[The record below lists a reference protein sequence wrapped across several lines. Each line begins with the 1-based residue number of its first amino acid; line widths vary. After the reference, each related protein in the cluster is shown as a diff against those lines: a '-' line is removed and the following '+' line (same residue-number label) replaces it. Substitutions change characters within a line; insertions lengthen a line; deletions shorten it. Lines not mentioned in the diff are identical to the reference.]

1 MKLGLLFSPLR
12 GQKMLKTTFEEEIV
26 GYNETSKELRR
37 WWVVGVGI
45 WL

>member
-26 GYNETSKELRR
+26 GYEETAKQV
-37 WWVVGVGI
+37 WVWV
-45 WL
+45 